1 MKHKQFIKPIVLL
14 FVIMSLFSCTA
25 QKQVSEIQHQNAS
38 KILEKISLYEG
49 AIKSLKGLA
58 KVKIKTPDN
67 KISYTQ
73 VTIAKRP
80 DLLRLEALNPFGKTV
95 GFISSDGNNIYII
108 SPSERATYDSKT
120 TFNLAYIYPG
130 LDLSIT
136 SSNLVNLILARLPE
150 NIFDLKSNPELSTEN
165 GLIKLTFTSNRSSS
179 LNYLWLNGQNSRIE
193 KAEFSLP
200 QGQRAKIKYE
210 YFDSLIDG
218 LYFPQTID
226 FTTGDLSIT
235 IVYET
240 DIDLNQ
246 DVNMKLFRPSIETAE
261 FVN

>member
-1 MKHKQFIKPIVLL
+1 MKHSQIIKPILVFLI
-14 FVIMSLFSCTA
+14 IMYLVSCA
-25 QKQVSEIQHQNAS
+25 PQKQFSVIQDQDTS
-38 KILEKISLYEG
+38 QILKKISLYEG

-73 VTIAKRP
+73 VTIAERP

-95 GFISSDGNNIYII
+95 GFISSDGKKIYII
-108 SPSERATYDSKT
+108 SPSERATYDSST
-120 TFNLAYIYPG
+120 EFNLTYLYPG
-130 LDLSIT
+130 LNLRIT

-150 NIFDLKSNPELSTEN
+150 NIFDLKSNPELSTED
-165 GLIKLTFTSNRSSS
+165 GLIKLSFASDHSNSP
-179 LNYLWLNGQNSRIE
+179 NHLWLNSQNTRIE
-193 KAEFSLP
+193 KAEFFLH

-218 LYFPQTID
+218 LYFPETID
-226 FTTGDLSIT
+226 FTTGDLSIS
-235 IVYET
+235 IVYE
-240 DIDLNQ
+240 Q
-246 DVNMKLFRPSIETAE
+246 DVELNREVNKNLFRPSIETAT